1 MNIENIP
8 IEDKFIKKDK
18 ILKVALVG
26 DIHIFDTQK
35 EYNKI
40 SKMLK
45 NIEKQNPDLIVFAG
59 DYTGSPET
67 IANMEEH
74 RSKIVKLLTKNKK
87 HKKIFVLGNY
97 ESWSNPEAWI
107 NSFREEKAHILNNE
121 TTQVN
126 IRGENVC
133 IRGLGDFFTKMFQY
147 TDFPV
152 DCMIAMKL
160 TVTHDP
166 AGAFHQNMYGL
177 ILAAH
182 THCGQ
187 IRLPFIGALWVP
199 SDAPQ
204 EATCGLYID
213 KKRTVFTT
221 AGAGTTVLPIRIGTR
236 SSWDLITIRYS
247 PTQ

>member
-1 MNIENIP
+1 MLKYSQHFVTRETFKMWFTIRLTLTIFILIIVGCFFWFYQNLQISMNIENIP

-74 RSKIVKLLTKNKK
+74 RSKIVKLLTKNEK

-107 NSFREEKAHILNNE
+107 NSFREERAHILNNE

-126 IRGENVC
+126 IRGENLC
-133 IRGLGDFFTKMFQY
+133 IRGLGDFFTKMFQVIFDIK
-147 TDFPV
+147 DF
-152 DCMIAMKL
+152 
-160 TVTHDP
+160 
-166 AGAFHQNMYGL
+166 
-177 ILAAH
+177 
-182 THCGQ
+182 
-187 IRLPFIGALWVP
+187 
-199 SDAPQ
+199 
-204 EATCGLYID
+204 
-213 KKRTVFTT
+213 
-221 AGAGTTVLPIRIGTR
+221 
-236 SSWDLITIRYS
+236 
-247 PTQ
+247 

>member
-1 MNIENIP
+1 MWFTIRLTLTIFILIIVGCFFWFYQNLQISMNIENIL
-8 IEDKFIKKDK
+8 IEDKFIKKDN
-18 ILKVALVG
+18 ILKVALIG
-26 DIHIFDTQK
+26 DIIFLILRKSTTNIK
-35 EYNKI
+35 NA
-40 SKMLK
+40 K

-59 DYTGSPET
+59 DYTALPET

-107 NSFREEKAHILNNE
+107 NSFREERAHILNNE

-152 DCMIAMKL
+152 DCKIAMKL

-187 IRLPFIGALWVP
+187 INFHSLELSGFQAMLH
-199 SDAPQ
+199 
-204 EATCGLYID
+204 
-213 KKRTVFTT
+213 
-221 AGAGTTVLPIRIGTR
+221 
-236 SSWDLITIRYS
+236 
-247 PTQ
+247 